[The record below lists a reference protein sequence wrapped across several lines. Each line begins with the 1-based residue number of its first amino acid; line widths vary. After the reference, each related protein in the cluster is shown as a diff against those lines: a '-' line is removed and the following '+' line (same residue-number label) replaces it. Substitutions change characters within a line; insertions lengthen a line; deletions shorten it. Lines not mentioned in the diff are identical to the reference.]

1 MAKKIADRGISVIPD
16 RCHGCLTCQ
25 LRCSLRATGKFN
37 PSKANIM
44 VSRVA
49 GGYEYR
55 HTFTDECDGCEG
67 EYLCVQWCP
76 YGTPRLGKEITMEF
90 KGYAGSGLWVD
101 LSTGDIK
108 KESLDP
114 DLVSR
119 FVGGHGF
126 TNKLA
131 YDLIDTDTDPLSPE
145 NVVIIGSGALS
156 GTLAPGSTKVM
167 ATTKLP
173 INNAIGTPFGGGFSH
188 LLKCAGYD
196 YIVITGRADKPV
208 YLKIMDDDVGLMDA
222 GDVWGKDIFET
233 TDLLRGKHGAE
244 SSVIAIG
251 QAGENL
257 VRISFALV
265 DKFGTLGRGGLGA
278 VFGSKNLKALVVNG
292 TKGVPIADA
301 DGFIQVADAV
311 RHKMLKYPFRKEW
324 LKFGPGIG
332 AMVFSKFLGTYRNW
346 EKALIRDED
355 WPDPLQIWTKIYK
368 SGHSCPTCLLNC
380 RALVRLEEGEYA
392 GLTAP
397 TSTIMESNGWVGRYD
412 AFDLNRSVKYLDL
425 CNRYGLDMSSVN
437 ALIDYAIDLYQN
449 GIITREDTDGLE
461 LNWDAPTV
469 ANLIEKICRRE
480 GIGDTLADGLIPIS
494 KRFGKLAEERVVA
507 IKGLGPYGDPRHQ
520 LIGWELSECVNPR
533 GSYVAPG
540 ITPAFTP
547 GRTPDQIA
555 RYCRKLRVP
564 EEAIDR
570 ICYSSTEFN
579 LPRLIK
585 FAEDWYSVYSC
596 LGICIRQPVMLSY
609 DPQEAAQLYTSATG
623 IDITPEELHKA
634 GERAWNILKAA
645 NVREGFTRK
654 DDRFPDKFLE
664 PLKAGDKEIRLMNYN
679 RTKELTRDD
688 VEKMFDDYYDERG
701 WDIEKGIPTR
711 QKLEDLDL
719 KDVATDLEKS
729 GFI

>member
-1 MAKKIADRGISVIPD
+1 
-16 RCHGCLTCQ
+16 
-25 LRCSLRATGKFN
+25 
-37 PSKANIM
+37 M
-44 VSRVA
+44 VSLW
-49 GGYEYR
+49 
-55 HTFTDECDGCEG
+55 D
-67 EYLCVQWCP
+67 
-76 YGTPRLGKEITMEF
+76 PRTGKEITMEF

-101 LSTGDIK
+101 LSTGAIK

-119 FVGGHGF
+119 FVGGSGF

-131 YDLIDTDTDPLSPE
+131 YDLIDTEVDPLSPE

-156 GTLAPGSTKVM
+156 GTLAPGSAKVT

-188 LLKCAGYD
+188 LLKFAGYD
-196 YIVITGRADKPV
+196 YVVITGRAEKPV
-208 YLKIMDDDVGLMDA
+208 YLKIMDDNVSLVDA

-233 TDLLRGKHGAE
+233 TDLLREKHGAE

-292 TKGVPIADA
+292 TKGVSIADA
-301 DGFIQVADAV
+301 ESFVEIAESV
-311 RHKMLKYPFRKEW
+311 RHKMLKYPLRKEW

-332 AMVFSKFLGTYRNW
+332 SIVFSNILGTYRYW
-346 EKALIRDED
+346 GEVLIRDED
-355 WPDPLQIWTKIYK
+355 SPDQLEVWTKIYK

-380 RALVRLEEGEYA
+380 RALVELEEGEYA
-392 GLTAP
+392 GLTVP
-397 TSTIMESNGWVGRYD
+397 TSNITLSTGWAGRYGD
-412 AFDLNRSVKYLDL
+412 TFDLSRSVKFLDL
-425 CNRYGLDMSSVN
+425 CNRYGLDILSAGS
-437 ALIDYAIDLYQN
+437 LIDYAIDLYQD
-449 GIITREDTDGLE
+449 GIITKEDADGQE
-461 LNWDAPTV
+461 LNWDATTV
-469 ANLIEKICRRE
+469 LDLIEKICRRE
-480 GIGDTLADGLIPIS
+480 GLGDTLADGLIPIS
-494 KRFGKLAEERVVA
+494 KRFGKRAEERVVA
-507 IKGLGPYGDPRHQ
+507 IKGQEPFGDPRHQ
-520 LIGWELSECVNPR
+520 LIGWELTGCVNP
-533 GSYVAPG
+533 
-540 ITPAFTP
+540 
-547 GRTPDQIA
+547 
-555 RYCRKLRVP
+555 
-564 EEAIDR
+564 EALDR

-579 LPRLIK
+579 LARLMK

-596 LGICIRQPVMLSY
+596 LGICIRQPIMLNY

-664 PLKAGDKEIRLMNYN
+664 PLKAGDKEIKLMNYY

-701 WDIEKGIPTR
+701 WDIEKGIPTK

-719 KDVATDLEKS
+719 KDVATDLVKR

>member
-1 MAKKIADRGISVIPD
+1 
-16 RCHGCLTCQ
+16 
-25 LRCSLRATGKFN
+25 
-37 PSKANIM
+37 
-44 VSRVA
+44 
-49 GGYEYR
+49 
-55 HTFTDECDGCEG
+55 
-67 EYLCVQWCP
+67 
-76 YGTPRLGKEITMEF
+76 MEF

-101 LSTGDIK
+101 LSTGIIK
-108 KESLDP
+108 KEPLDQK
-114 DLVSR
+114 LVSR
-119 FVGGHGF
+119 FVGGSGF

-131 YDLIDTDTDPLSPE
+131 YDLIDTEVDPLSPE

-173 INNAIGTPFGGGFSH
+173 VNNAIGTPFGGGFSH

-196 YIVITGRADKPV
+196 YVVITGRSDKPV
-208 YLKIMDDDVGLMDA
+208 YLKIMDDDVDLVDA
-222 GDVWGKDIFET
+222 GDVWGKDVFET
-233 TDLLRGKHGAE
+233 TDLLRGKHGVE

-257 VRISFALV
+257 VKISFALV

-301 DGFIQVADAV
+301 ESFLEVAGSV
-311 RHKMLKYPFRKEW
+311 RQKMLKYPFREEW
-324 LKFGPGIG
+324 LKLGTGIG
-332 AMVFSKFLGTYRNW
+332 HMIFEKVWGTVRNW
-346 EKALIRDED
+346 GEALIRDED
-355 WPDPLQIWTKIYK
+355 SPEPLQRMMKIFK

-397 TSTIMESNGWVGRYD
+397 ISVMGHLNAYAGRYD
-412 AFDLNRSVKYLDL
+412 AFDLNRSCKYLDL
-425 CNRYGLDMSSVN
+425 CNRYGLDLFSVN
-437 ALIDYAIDLYQN
+437 ALIEYAIDLYQN
-449 GIITREDTDGLE
+449 GIITKEDTDGQE
-461 LNWDAPTV
+461 LNWDTKTV
-469 ANLIEKICRRE
+469 LSLLEKICHRE
-480 GIGDTLADGLIPIS
+480 GLGDTLADGLIPS
-494 KRFGKLAEERVVA
+494 SMKFGKLAEERVVA
-507 IKGLGPYGDPRHQ
+507 IKGQEPLSDPRQHFS
-520 LIGWELSECVNPR
+520 GWEITGCVNPR
-533 GSYVAPG
+533 GTYITPG
-540 ITPAFTP
+540 ITPAFSP
-547 GRTPDQIA
+547 GRTPEQIA

-564 EEAIDR
+564 QEAIER

-579 LPRLIK
+579 LARLIK
-585 FAEDWYSVYSC
+585 YAEDWSSVYSC

-609 DPQEAAQLYTSATG
+609 DPQEAAHLYASATG
-623 IDITPEELHKA
+623 IDITPEELHEA

-701 WDIEKGIPTR
+701 WDIEKGIPTKK
-711 QKLEDLDL
+711 KLEDLDL
-719 KDVATDLEKS
+719 NDVATDLEKR